1 MNQIFNDLNVPTNPA
16 IVVIDVDSNDFVTGI
31 TFKGSMA
38 PGETHP
44 NSSSITTWSGITS
57 LSVLSISVK
66 YYITST
72 VEEDYDTPATGTYTT
87 ERSTSGYTRD
97 SYDTLDEQASSS
109 DTFAL
114 AV

>member
-1 MNQIFNDLNVPTNPA
+1 MT
-16 IVVIDVDSNDFVTGI
+16 
-31 TFKGSMA
+31 
-38 PGETHP
+38 
-44 NSSSITTWSGITS
+44 
-57 LSVLSISVK
+57 VK

-72 VEEDYDTPATGTYTT
+72 VEEDYDPPAAGTYTT